1 MMGFDMLKRFLPRQ
15 EGFFERFQ
23 AQAALLMQAS
33 QQFGRLLHDLPNAV
47 AIAHEIGVFEEQAD
61 AIANANFALLHKT
74 FITPFDRHDI
84 HQLTSGLDDVM
95 DLINRCAQRF
105 TWYKLT
111 AVPRELTALADR
123 VPQVVTWL
131 KTAVGHLH
139 SLKESDAILNACQAI
154 DSIEGQAEQDL
165 MVGLAK
171 LFEEEND
178 FKQLLK
184 LKALYEQIKSV
195 LNLCQDVANH
205 IKGIVLEYA

>member
-1 MMGFDMLKRFLPRQ
+1 MLKRFLPQ
-15 EGFFERFQ
+15 QKGFFERFQ
-23 AQAALLMQAS
+23 AQASLLVQAS
-33 QQFGRLLHDLPNAV
+33 QLFARLLHELPNAV
-47 AIAHEIGVFEEQAD
+47 AIAHEIGVLEDRAD
-61 AIANANFALLHKT
+61 VIANANFALLHKT

-111 AVPRELTALADR
+111 VVPRELIALADR
-123 VPQVVTWL
+123 VPQAVIWL

-139 SLKESDAILNACQAI
+139 SLKESDAILKACLAI
-154 DSIEGQAEQDL
+154 DSIESQAEQDL
-165 MVGLAK
+165 MKGLAK

-178 FKQLLK
+178 FKLLLK

-195 LNLCQDVANH
+195 INLCQDIANH